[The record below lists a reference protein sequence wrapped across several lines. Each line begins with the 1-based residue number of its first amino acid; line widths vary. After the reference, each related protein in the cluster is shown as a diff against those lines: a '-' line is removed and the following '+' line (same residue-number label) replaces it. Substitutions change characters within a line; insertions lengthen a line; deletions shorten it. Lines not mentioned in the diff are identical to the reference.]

1 MLGASQRGC
10 QTFRVGKPQSFQ
22 GVGHVWQGA
31 GLGLRGAGGVI
42 IYWLN
47 KGVYRMSV
55 ALAVLTSDPNL
66 VRCELHRLE
75 GQVALQG
82 EGRSNA
88 VGIGAY
94 SLDDVLLQ
102 RFPRDAD
109 LTLESLAPKHETE
122 ALLFHARRLPV
133 GLSLEENTQ
142 PFRARRWLFAHQGEL
157 QGFTNIRASLLAT
170 VPDFLKRQIRGETD
184 SEVAFACFLQRL
196 WETGHADDP
205 RLDVEVAGRLLADT
219 ARALS
224 KASAQAGAARTSTV
238 NLFATNGFI
247 LVATRLGG
255 QPLYYTRLEGTDSC
269 EVCGITPTTPETQ
282 PGVVAHR
289 RRRSVVVAT
298 HVKRPAGWVELP
310 EGTTLAVSSDL
321 QARHLTP

>member
-1 MLGASQRGC
+1 
-10 QTFRVGKPQSFQ
+10 
-22 GVGHVWQGA
+22 
-31 GLGLRGAGGVI
+31 
-42 IYWLN
+42 
-47 KGVYRMSV
+47 MSV

-82 EGRSNA
+82 EEGRSNA

-94 SLDDVLLQ
+94 AQDDVLLR
-102 RFPRDAD
+102 RFPRDAN
-109 LTLESLAPKHETE
+109 LTLKSLAPPHETE
-122 ALLFHARRLPV
+122 ALLFHGRRLPV

-142 PFRARRWLFAHQGEL
+142 PFRSRRWLFTHQGSL
-157 QGFTNIRASLLAT
+157 QDFARIRAGLLDE

-184 SEVAFACFLQRL
+184 SEVAFAFFLKRL

-205 RLDVEVAGRLLADT
+205 RLQAEVVGRLLADT

-224 KASAQAGAARTSTV
+224 AASARAGAARTSTV
-238 NLFATNGFI
+238 NLIATNGFI

-255 QPLYYTRLEGTDSC
+255 QPLHYTRLEGTDRC
-269 EVCGITPTTPETQ
+269 EVCGLTPDTPEMQ

-298 HVKRPAGWVELP
+298 HLKRPAGWVELA
-310 EGTTLAVSSDL
+310 EGTTLAVEADL
-321 QARHLTP
+321 RVRHLTP

>member
-1 MLGASQRGC
+1 
-10 QTFRVGKPQSFQ
+10 
-22 GVGHVWQGA
+22 
-31 GLGLRGAGGVI
+31 
-42 IYWLN
+42 
-47 KGVYRMSV
+47 MSV

-82 EGRSNA
+82 EEGRSNA

-94 SLDDVLLQ
+94 AQDDVLLR

-109 LTLESLAPKHETE
+109 LTLESLAPPHETE
-122 ALLFHARRLPV
+122 ALLFHGRRLPV

-142 PFRARRWLFAHQGEL
+142 PFRSRRWLFAHQGQVED
-157 QGFTNIRASLLAT
+157 FARVRAGLLDE

-184 SEVAFACFLQRL
+184 SEVAFALFLKRL
-196 WETGHADDP
+196 WETGHGDDP
-205 RLDVEVAGRLLADT
+205 RLPAEVAGRLLADT
-219 ARALS
+219 ARSLS
-224 KASAQAGAARTSTV
+224 QSSARAGAARTSTV
-238 NLFATNGFI
+238 NLFATNGYV

-269 EVCGITPTTPETQ
+269 EVCGLTPGMPDTH

-298 HVKRPAGWVELP
+298 HLKRPAGWVELA
-310 EGTTLAVSSDL
+310 EGTTLTVEADL
-321 QARHLTP
+321 QVRHLPPAP

>member
-1 MLGASQRGC
+1 
-10 QTFRVGKPQSFQ
+10 
-22 GVGHVWQGA
+22 
-31 GLGLRGAGGVI
+31 
-42 IYWLN
+42 
-47 KGVYRMSV
+47 MSV

-75 GQVALQG
+75 GQVSLQG
-82 EGRSNA
+82 EEGRSTA

-94 SLDDVLLQ
+94 AQDDVLLR

-109 LTLESLAPKHETE
+109 LTLESLAPPHETE
-122 ALLFHARRLPV
+122 ALLFHGRRLPV

-142 PFRARRWLFAHQGEL
+142 PFRSRRWLFAHQGSL
-157 QGFTNIRASLLAT
+157 QDFAHLRGTLLDE

-184 SEVAFACFLQRL
+184 SEVAFALFLKRL
-196 WETGHADDP
+196 WESGHADDP
-205 RLDVEVAGRLLADT
+205 RLEAEVAGRLLADT
-219 ARALS
+219 ARYLS

-238 NLFATNGFI
+238 NLLATNGYI

-255 QPLYYTRLEGTDSC
+255 QPLHYTRLEGTDSC
-269 EVCGITPTTPETQ
+269 EVCGITPSSPESQ

-298 HVKRPAGWVELP
+298 HVKRPAGWVELA
-310 EGTTLAVSSDL
+310 EGTTLAVASDL
-321 QARHLTP
+321 KVRHLTP